1 MKCNKCGFESERDFE
16 YCMNCGTK
24 AKDDKAVP
32 VEAVSL
38 NPVADKVLNALK
50 DNLFLALCILMSA
63 SCVLSLNGGLPLINI
78 LITIFLWLTYADT
91 QKGFA
96 NEKHLQCVSG
106 TVYASYIITN
116 VACGILIVCGVL
128 FGGIF
133 ALFANTPEFISEFE
147 VALSEYDLSEFG
159 VQISDIPQALLAM
172 SGWII
177 AFVFIAISA
186 IGLIFN
192 LLGMRKIH
200 RFAKSVYQGIMY
212 QNPNFENPRVV
223 KNWLLFFGICS
234 AISAVSS
241 LASGGIIAAL
251 ATGCVAA
258 SEIIAYILIDRY
270 FVEKT
275 NYTL

>member
-1 MKCNKCGFESERDFE
+1 MKCNNCGFESERDFE
-16 YCMNCGTK
+16 YCMNCG
-24 AKDDKAVP
+24 AAADKNAVP

-38 NPVADKVLNALK
+38 NPAADKVMNALK
-50 DNLFLALCILMSA
+50 DRLFLVICILMTA

-78 LITIFLWLTYADT
+78 LITVFLWLTYADA

-96 NEKHLQCVSG
+96 SENHLRNISG
-106 TVYASYIITN
+106 TVYANYVITN

-128 FGGIF
+128 LGAIF
-133 ALFANTPEFISEFE
+133 ALFANTPEFISELE
-147 VALSEYDLSEFG
+147 AVLSEYDFSEFG
-159 VQISDIPQALLAM
+159 INMADIPQGFGLIM
-172 SGWII
+172 GWII
-177 AFVFIAISA
+177 AFVFIAIAA
-186 IGLIFN
+186 IGLVFN

-212 QNPNFENPRVV
+212 QNPNFENPRAA

-241 LASGGIIAAL
+241 LTSGSITSVLTA
-251 ATGCVAA
+251 GCIAA
-258 SEIIAYILIDRY
+258 SEIIAYILIDKY
-270 FVEKT
+270 LVEKI

>member
-1 MKCNKCGFESERDFE
+1 MKCNKCGFEHEQDFE
-16 YCMNCGTK
+16 YCMNCG
-24 AKDDKAVP
+24 AASRDDNAVP

-38 NPVADKVLNALK
+38 NPVADKVMNALK
-50 DNLFLALCILMSA
+50 DNLFLVLCILMSA

-106 TVYASYIITN
+106 TVYASYVITN

-128 FGGIF
+128 LGAIF
-133 ALFANTPEFISEFE
+133 AFFANTPEFISEFE
-147 VALSEYDLSEFG
+147 MALSEYDFSEFG
-159 VQISDIPQALLAM
+159 VEISDIPQALLAL

-177 AFVFIAISA
+177 AFVFIVIAA
-186 IGLIFN
+186 IGLVFN
-192 LLGMRKIH
+192 ILGMRKIH

-212 QNPNFENPRVV
+212 QNPNFANPRAA

-234 AISAVSS
+234 AISAVSA
-241 LASGGIIAAL
+241 LTSGSITSVL
-251 ATGCVAA
+251 ATGCAAA
-258 SEIIAYILIDRY
+258 SEIIAYILIDKY
-270 FVEKT
+270 LVEKI